1 MRQFCLTPSYWE
13 WHLIDKDTHE
23 TLHNLID
30 PADDIYHEDGS
41 PMSLEE
47 LTNWLNEELISA
59 DIAYSENNEYNGI
72 WLRDE
77 KRLDQIEEIPAAA
90 KLMAEILYNYYYE
103 WSE

>member
-30 PADDIYHEDGS
+30 PSDDMYNEDGS

-47 LTNWLNEELISA
+47 LTNWLTEELISA
-59 DIAYSENNEYNGI
+59 DIAYSENSDYNGI

-77 KRLDQIEEIPAAA
+77 KRLDQNEEIPAAA
-90 KLMAEILYNYYYE
+90 KLMAETLYHYYYE